1 MNQWPGVHLRVIEAW
16 DEDRQHADRSLH
28 YEGRAVDLTTS
39 DRDERKN
46 GMLAR
51 LAVDAGFDW
60 VYYENKRYVHASC
73 RSGRTTLS
81 FSRLSCSGS
90 MNLST
95 LFYFCTVRKKVK
107 YKECACWF
115 WFR

>member
-1 MNQWPGVHLRVIEAW
+1 MHSRFLLPLLQRCKEKVNTLSISVMNQWPGVHLRVIEAW
-16 DEDRQHADRSLH
+16 DEDHQHADRSLH

-73 RSGRTTLS
+73 RSGMTTFTSAAYLC
-81 FSRLSCSGS
+81 RQ
-90 MNLST
+90 
-95 LFYFCTVRKKVK
+95 VP
-107 YKECACWF
+107 
-115 WFR
+115 